1 MKPGAKALGFFKKN
15 HFYILGVFMNYK
27 FPVTVN
33 LQMLSNYNLMAFS
46 LYNEYY
52 KSKEIDYKNY
62 TEEISI
68 DFINNKKELS
78 EFIKSL
84 SEELLNHDLTEQKD
98 NLIYLYYLHF
108 NNVTDDNIA
117 NEEYL
122 KQAIDYIKSLKK
134 FLKMKLEIEK
144 ELERQA
150 IIQAE
155 INANKK
161 DKPAEYYKMKIS
173 TDLTLTLKS
182 KNLSGLSISFDQP
195 QILAEIYKSLNKSL
209 LEAHPVKSGNHFL
222 QTTFRGK
229 ELTLERLNETQ
240 KELRFKTG
248 TYWNKS
254 TASFASILLY
264 FLNQHQIH
272 KGEGKLSN
280 QQASLIVNL
289 LHLFKFI
296 DKEKIGSLD
305 EDYIRSLLNNHKLL

>member
-1 MKPGAKALGFFKKN
+1 MP
-15 HFYILGVFMNYK
+15 YK
-27 FPVTVN
+27 FPVTAN
-33 LQMLSNYNLMAFS
+33 LELLSNYSLMALS

-52 KSKEIDYKNY
+52 EATEIDHKNY
-62 TEEISI
+62 TEEIEI
-68 DFINNKKELS
+68 DFLKNETEFSDFIKTLSKELQ
-78 EFIKSL
+78 
-84 SEELLNHDLTEQKD
+84 LNNLREQKD

-117 NEEYL
+117 NEDYL

-150 IIQAE
+150 KRKAE
-155 INANKK
+155 INANGK
-161 DKPAEYYKMKIS
+161 DKPAEYYKKKVS

-182 KNLSGLSISFDQP
+182 KSLAGLSISFDQP

-209 LEAHPVKSGNHFL
+209 LEAHTIKSGNHFL
-222 QTTFRGK
+222 QTAFRGK
-229 ELTLERLNETQ
+229 DITLELLDETQ
-240 KELRFKTG
+240 KNLRFKTG